1 MKTLRQL
8 CVASVFVF
16 SLTFPAF
23 AGEIQTG
30 VAPPPP
36 AQTSTTSGQATT
48 NGEIQ
53 TGLTGQE
60 ETGSGEASATD
71 SATAAVLNLL
81 QTVLA
86 LF

>member
-16 SLTFPAF
+16 SLAIAAF
-23 AGEIQTG
+23 AGEIQTT

-36 AQTSTTSGQATT
+36 AQATATATT
-48 NGEIQ
+48 NGQID
-53 TGLTGQE
+53 TTLTGQD

-71 SATAAVLNLL
+71 SATEIALNLL

>member
-16 SLTFPAF
+16 ALTIPAF

-30 VAPPPP
+30 IAPPQP
-36 AQTSTTSGQATT
+36 AQTQQATV
-48 NGEIQ
+48 NGEIS
-53 TGLTGQE
+53 TGITGQE
-60 ETGSGEASATD
+60 DTGSGEASATD